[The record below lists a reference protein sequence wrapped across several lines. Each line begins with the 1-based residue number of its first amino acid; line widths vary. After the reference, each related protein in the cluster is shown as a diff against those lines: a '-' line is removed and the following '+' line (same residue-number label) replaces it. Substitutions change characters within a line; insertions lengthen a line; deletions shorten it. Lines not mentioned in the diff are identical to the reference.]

1 MGGVTEMDDKVYTE
15 LKMKSFLMAISG
27 VLILWVPVL
36 LLHLS
41 IVLFAA
47 LITYSANGRAAHLA
61 WLGVF
66 DCRFCDWGRGG
77 DTNQW

>member
-1 MGGVTEMDDKVYTE
+1 MDDKVYTE

-47 LITYSANGRAAHLA
+47 LITYSASSLIAEKLRKIWPQAKHLP
-61 WLGVF
+61 LMGVLSLLALLA
-66 DCRFCDWGRGG
+66 
-77 DTNQW
+77 